1 MNFEDLL
8 DSVWELLPENL
19 VNNES
24 FNEIKHQILNV
35 FSTLSESDRNDFSFR
50 VREDILEYLDIEEF
64 DKINVIDNGFSELF
78 GIEFG
83 NEKLFFMVKLNDDK
97 IEVTFMTS
105 KKGKHY
111 KDIVITL
118 NIDDE
123 ETLWDIL
130 SVVKDDNEYYYDY
143 KREYFS
149 ISHDNKL
156 IVPSDV
162 EEKKDKDFSEFFGID
177 INCVRDIRLNFAKNR
192 DYINN
197 SLAVKDMK
205 FFDDKYS
212 ENFIVFDGPVSMN
225 ELNTLLIGS
234 ELNKVYG
241 ESKSRL
247 DMISAN
253 ILNNIG
259 YDGTMVMSHNL
270 VMNIQA
276 YVYLDYDNL
285 NTNGYIIKKN
295 DEKYTLFNINISNYG
310 VMVIP
315 SSVTYENLISLY
327 NSSGNSEHTNELDEF
342 FGIVKV
348 KKLN

>member
-1 MNFEDLL
+1 MNFEYLL
-8 DSVWELLPENL
+8 DSVWRLLPENL
-19 VNNES
+19 INNKS
-24 FNEIKHQILNV
+24 FDEIKHQILDV
-35 FSTLSESDRNDFSFR
+35 FSTLNESDKNDFSFR

-83 NEKLFFMVKLNDDK
+83 SEKLFFMVKLNEDK
-97 IEVTFMTS
+97 IEVAFMS
-105 KKGKHY
+105 SIKGKHY

-118 NIDDE
+118 NINDE

-149 ISHDNKL
+149 ISHDDKL
-156 IVPSDV
+156 VIPSDV
-162 EEKKDKDFSEFFGID
+162 EEKKDKDFSEFFGIEES
-177 INCVRDIRLNFAKNR
+177 IVRDIRLNFRENR

-205 FFDDKYS
+205 FFDEKYS

-225 ELNTLLIGS
+225 ELNILLIGS
-234 ELNKVYG
+234 ELNEIG
-241 ESKSRL
+241 REEKSRL
-247 DMISAN
+247 DMIVTN

-259 YDGTMVMSHNL
+259 SDGTMVVSHNL

-276 YVYLDYDNL
+276 YVYLDYDKL

-295 DEKYTLFNINISNYG
+295 GGQYTLFNINISNYG

-315 SSVTYENLISLY
+315 SSITYENLISLY